1 MGKNL
6 FSVLSGNINKILLL
20 LVGMSLPFLLLSYVF
35 ATETFTKGFAI
46 SLGMAYVDMWIALY
60 GTRKA
65 LGYKDEPTTGLM
77 TFHKFTFMRGVAIG
91 VMFYA
96 LSKVLRLKDY
106 ASGLCVGFLLIH
118 ILLITYL
125 LFVTRFHGEVKK
137 GE

>member
-6 FSVLSGNINKILLL
+6 FAVLSGNINKILSV

-35 ATETFTKGFAI
+35 ATETFTRGFAL
-46 SLGMAYVDMWIALY
+46 SLGVAYLDMWVALY

-65 LGYKDEPTTGLM
+65 LAYVATPKKGLM
-77 TFHKFTFMRGVAIG
+77 IFHGFTLLRLVVIG
-91 VMFYA
+91 ISFYA
-96 LSKVLRLKDY
+96 LNLVLRLKDY

-118 ILLITYL
+118 ILLIIYL
-125 LFVTRFHGEVKK
+125 LSVTRFNSGVKK